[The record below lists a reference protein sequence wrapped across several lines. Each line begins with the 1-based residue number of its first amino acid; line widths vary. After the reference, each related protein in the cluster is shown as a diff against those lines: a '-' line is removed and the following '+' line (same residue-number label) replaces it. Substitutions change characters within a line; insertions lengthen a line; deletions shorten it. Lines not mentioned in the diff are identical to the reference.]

1 MRNDNLTFDER
12 MEVEAAGRRER
23 YAALLELA
31 RGVAELMGGGGWSAS
46 ESEPNGDTEWT
57 NSFRNSVRLCDAYGR
72 RLDLTID
79 MHDRPRQKDRDA
91 LTIDGRYEFGD
102 SSLGIGFP
110 HGRTAPRIQVNRTR
124 GAAVVA
130 REIKRRFLGEYDVLR
145 AEIAARVQTATDYRD
160 KQAGIL
166 ARLVALAKPEP
177 RMMEQQGF
185 RLRSE
190 AVQGLYVGVKVGNG
204 EVDVKI
210 ENLTE
215 SQAGEVL
222 RLLAPWF
229 ATRKGV

>member
-1 MRNDNLTFDER
+1 M
-12 MEVEAAGRRER
+12 
-23 YAALLELA
+23 
-31 RGVAELMGGGGWSAS
+31 
-46 ESEPNGDTEWT
+46 
-57 NSFRNSVRLCDAYGR
+57 
-72 RLDLTID
+72 
-79 MHDRPRQKDRDA
+79 
-91 LTIDGRYEFGD
+91 TIDGRYEFGD

-160 KQAGIL
+160 NQEGITSRL
-166 ARLVALAKPEP
+166 AAIANPEP
-177 RMMEQQGF
+177 RMTEQRGF

-190 AVQGLYVGVKVGNG
+190 SVRGLHVGLKVMGG

-215 SQAGEVL
+215 SQAAEVL
-222 RLLAPWF
+222 RLVAPWF
-229 ATRKGV
+229 AKRKGV

>member
-1 MRNDNLTFDER
+1 MENLTFDKR
-12 MEVEAAGRRER
+12 TEVFASWRRER

-31 RGVAELMGGGGWSAS
+31 RSVAAVMGGTWAAS
-46 ESEPNGDTEWT
+46 EPEPSGDTEYIE
-57 NSFRNSVRLCDAYGR
+57 SLRGSVRLCDASGR
-72 RLDLTID
+72 RLDLTINQNEFSRR
-79 MHDRPRQKDRDA
+79 RPIDRDA
-91 LTIDGRYEFGD
+91 LVIDGRYDFGD
-102 SSLGIGFP
+102 SSLGVGMP

-166 ARLVALAKPEP
+166 ARLVAIANPEP
-177 RMMEQQGF
+177 RMMEQRGF

-190 AVQGLYVGVKVGNG
+190 AVQGLHVGVKVGNG
-204 EVDVKI
+204 EVDINI

-215 SQAGEVL
+215 FQAAEVF
-222 RLLAPWF
+222 RLLAPML
-229 ATRKGV
+229 ARRKGV